1 MWKNKMVTKDAHRDL
16 LISKLIPAIMEKWP
30 SRDRMS
36 RRLFIQQDGAKNH
49 IHEDDKEFNDA
60 LMEQNINAVLYM
72 QAANS
77 PDVNLLVWF
86 FLEPSRDSMMPH
98 QEMKRN

>member
-1 MWKNKMVTKDAHRDL
+1 MAKQGQDVKKTIHTTK
-16 LISKLIPAIMEKWP
+16 WC
-30 SRDRMS
+30 
-36 RRLFIQQDGAKNH
+36 KNH

-86 FLEPSRDSMMPH
+86 F
-98 QEMKRN
+98 